1 MIIKKNAL
9 FNVFIIII
17 FSFSYAQ
24 DLLPRSAKNNQIVHR
39 KGYSL
44 SYSETHEQPDW
55 VYYELTSA
63 EVNGNYPR
71 KDNFREDLSIFT
83 GSASLKDYKGSGFDR
98 GHLAPAADMKWSQQ
112 AMSESFLM
120 SNMSPQNPGF
130 NRGIWKRLES
140 QVRQWALENGSIH
153 IVTGGVLT
161 SSSDFI
167 GFNKVA
173 VPKFYYKIVLDYN
186 STDMKGIGFL
196 MPNNKSSK
204 PIQNY
209 VVSID
214 KVEEVTGIDFFYK
227 LPDNIED
234 KIENKSDI
242 SKWSF
247 KLKKLSENKN
257 FSSLRCIGIT
267 KNGAQC
273 KRKTKNRNRYCYQ
286 HQNQIN

>member
-1 MIIKKNAL
+1 MTIKKNEL
-9 FNVFIIII
+9 FNIMTIVL

-24 DLLPRSAKNNQIVHR
+24 DLFPRSTANNQIVHR

-44 SYSETHEQPDW
+44 SYSEAHEQPDW
-55 VYYELTSA
+55 VYYELTLA

-71 KDNFREDLSIFT
+71 KDNFREDLSIYT
-83 GSASLKDYKGSGFDR
+83 GSASLKDYKGSGLDR

-153 IVTGGVLT
+153 VVTGGVLT

-173 VPKFYYKIVLDYN
+173 VPKFFYKIVLDYN
-186 STDMKGIGFL
+186 STDIKGIGFL
-196 MPNNKSSK
+196 IPNNKSSK

-227 LPDNIED
+227 LPDSIED

-273 KRKTKNRNRYCYQ
+273 KRKTKNRNRYCYH